1 MKITYSE
8 NETKIYDSYLLG
20 SDYLIRKVAEEI
32 ATTRIIKGLPQ
43 KRTEKSYINEI
54 KAHNRLYNL
63 GIFRSHTKDTDLE
76 EDIKKWK
83 ERIFRIISI

>member
-1 MKITYSE
+1 MKITYTE
-8 NETKIYDSYLLG
+8 NCTKIYDTYLLG

-63 GIFRSHTKDTDLE
+63 GLFRNRTKDVDLE

>member
-8 NETKIYDSYLLG
+8 KETKIYDTYLLG

-54 KAHNRLYNL
+54 KAHNKLYRW
-63 GIFRSHTKDTDLE
+63 GILRNHTKDTDLE
-76 EDIKKWK
+76 EKTNKIK
-83 ERIFRIISI
+83 ELIYAILSI

>member
-1 MKITYSE
+1 MKITYTKTC
-8 NETKIYDSYLLG
+8 TKIYDSYLLG
-20 SDYLIRKVAEEI
+20 SDYLIRKVAVEI

-63 GIFRSHTKDTDLE
+63 GLFRNHTKDTDLE